1 MEEKHVSSC
10 SFGSEDA
17 LRGYLERIGFAR
29 RPVADY
35 ATLAELCR
43 LHVLAFPYEN
53 LDVQLGRRVTR
64 DPHDAFVK
72 LVLQRR
78 GGWCYEYNGLFAW
91 MLELSGFRVRRLA
104 GAVMREAAGDK
115 MIGNHLVPVV
125 ELDGLY
131 IVDVAM
137 GHFEP
142 VRLAVGPVAQD
153 WRRYAIEQ
161 AGDGWWRFRNH
172 PGQLPPSFDFSLSVE
187 DPAILDGACEW
198 LQADPGSPFVRHA
211 IIQRSFPDRME
222 TLTGRRY
229 SVLTVGGE
237 SVTEICS
244 RAAYERI
251 ARELLGNE
259 VQGLRAI
266 WARVSTAPPAG
277 FLTPLDEAA

>member
-1 MEEKHVSSC
+1 
-10 SFGSEDA
+10 
-17 LRGYLERIGFAR
+17 
-29 RPVADY
+29 
-35 ATLAELCR
+35 
-43 LHVLAFPYEN
+43 
-53 LDVQLGRRVTR
+53 
-64 DPHDAFVK
+64 
-72 LVLQRR
+72 
-78 GGWCYEYNGLFAW
+78 
-91 MLELSGFRVRRLA
+91 
-104 GAVMREAAGDK
+104 
-115 MIGNHLVPVV
+115 
-125 ELDGLY
+125 
-131 IVDVAM
+131 M

-142 VRLAVGPVAQD
+142 VRLATGPVTQG

-229 SVLTVGGE
+229 GVLTSGGE
-237 SVTEICS
+237 SVTEVCG

-251 ARELLGNE
+251 ARQLLGND
-259 VQGLRAI
+259 VQDLCAI